1 MTEQEFRDAL
11 KRQVGQTGLSS
22 DRQAQVL
29 AGMKGGESKVR
40 TWNKMKIAL
49 VMAALVVLSVGAAV
63 AGSSR
68 GVNWAG
74 EVIEVRPLVLAAQ
87 SEQELA
93 VDRFA
98 DAAREDGDVVYF
110 WQIHEDGKKK
120 LAWYEGGSSTYA
132 DSMTEMQ
139 AWIEAAALLPWPQWL
154 PDGYTMDTGRVGLAC
169 KWPGTH
175 VLRHRATFE
184 DSYDVMWISI
194 PEEYRFVN
202 NYTLRLENEDG
213 KILQIH
219 VNMANRGDEKI
230 LRISDDASA
239 EKISIEGMSD
249 ALLVDSKTSK
259 VLTARRYLGR
269 NLQYT
274 KFWGFLEPDD
284 QLRLSEQM
292 GLYDSL
298 VLEVNT
304 TDADLSVDALLAI
317 FGLTTQ

>member
-1 MTEQEFRDAL
+1 MTEQEFRDML
-11 KRQVGQTGLSS
+11 KQQVGQTGLSS
-22 DRQAQVL
+22 DRQYRVL
-29 AGMKGGESKVR
+29 AGMKGGEGKVR
-40 TWNKMKIAL
+40 TWNKVKLSL
-49 VMAALVVLSVGAAV
+49 VLAALVVLSVGAAV
-63 AGSSR
+63 ASSSR

-74 EVIEVRPLVLAAQ
+74 EVIEIWPLGRVTQ

-98 DAAREDGDVVYF
+98 DEAREDGDVVYF

-120 LAWYEGGSSTYA
+120 LAWYEGESNRYA
-132 DSMTEMQ
+132 DSMAEMQ
-139 AWIEAAALLPWPQWL
+139 AWIETAALLPWPEWL
-154 PDGYTMDTGRVGLAC
+154 PEGYAMDIGRVGLAC

-194 PEEYRFVN
+194 PEEYRFVS
-202 NYTLRLENEDG
+202 NYTLRLENDEG
-213 KILQIH
+213 EILIIS

-230 LRISDDASA
+230 LRISEDASA
-239 EKISIEGMSD
+239 VKISIEGMSD

-292 GLYDSL
+292 GLNDSL

-304 TDADLSVDALLAI
+304 TDADLSVEDLLAI
-317 FGLTTQ
+317 FGLTTE

>member
-11 KRQVGQTGLSS
+11 KHQVGQTELSS
-22 DRQAQVL
+22 ERQAQVL

-40 TWNKMKIAL
+40 TWNKMKLAL
-49 VMAALVVLSVGAAV
+49 VLAALVVLTVSAAV
-63 AGSSR
+63 ASGSR

-74 EVIEVRPLVLAAQ
+74 EVIEVRPPVIAAQ

-93 VDRFA
+93 ADRFA
-98 DAAREDGDVVYF
+98 DEAREDGDVVYF

-120 LAWYEGGSSTYA
+120 LAWYEGESNRYA
-132 DSMTEMQ
+132 DGMAEMQ
-139 AWIEAAALLPWPQWL
+139 AWIENAALLPWPQWL

-175 VLRHRATFE
+175 VLRHRVTFE
-184 DSYDVMWISI
+184 DCYDVMWISI

-202 NYTLRLENEDG
+202 NYTLLLKNEEG
-213 KILQIH
+213 EILQIH
-219 VNMANRGDEKI
+219 ANMANRGDEKI

-249 ALLVDSKTSK
+249 ALLVESETSK

-274 KFWGFLEPDD
+274 KFWGFLMPDD

-304 TDADLSVDALLAI
+304 TDADLSEDDLLAI
-317 FGLTTQ
+317 FGLTAK